1 MTVVPASEFY
11 EYTVNEDTAE
21 CEGCDKVMELPDTDA
36 IDTGMEEPFWYH
48 EEVHTYIG
56 GNYDKYHAY
65 CKSCY
70 DEKLEEM
77 QE

>member
-1 MTVVPASEFY
+1 VISNDRCPCLRVLR
-11 EYTVNEDTAE
+11 VHGQR
-21 CEGCDKVMELPDTDA
+21 GCDKVMELPDTDA